1 MAHCSTVLSQV
12 LKYVPRHEFQTLSQ
26 QVDSKRRSDAFSR
39 WDQFVTLS
47 AAQLSGR
54 ASLRDIEQSLNCQKH
69 LHYHHGSRLPSKSAL
84 ARANQNLSA
93 DFYQQLFRRLYAR
106 CASSV
111 QTRRAFKLKGKLF
124 SLDASLIEVS
134 LKLFPQ
140 ANYNT
145 MKAAYKLHLGLDH
158 EGMIP
163 AFATLTAGKVSDM
176 DQARVMAFPKGS
188 TVVFDKGYNDYTW
201 HNTLT
206 LQGVHFVTR
215 IRGNALY
222 DVVATR
228 ALPTNSAVLS
238 DELIRYTGQR
248 VKNRGL
254 KPVRLVRYY
263 DHGTDKHYAF
273 ITNNLEWSAQTVADI
288 YKQRWQ
294 VELFFKW
301 IKQNLKI
308 KAFIG
313 HSENAVRTQVL
324 IALCTYLI
332 LSFIKFQSR
341 TRHSL
346 QQLLRLIHLNLFARR
361 SLLTLIHPPNRAE
374 HPPPQLVLI

>member
-1 MAHCSTVLSQV
+1 MSHCSTVLSQV
-12 LKYVPRHEFQTLSQ
+12 LKFVPRHEFQKLTQ
-26 QVDSKRRSDAFSR
+26 QLDPKRRSDAFGR
-39 WDQFVTLS
+39 WDQFVAMTS
-47 AAQLSGR
+47 AQLSNR
-54 ASLRDIEQSLNCQKH
+54 SSLRDIEQTLSRQQH

-84 ARANQNLSA
+84 ARANQTLSA
-93 DFYQQLFRRLYAR
+93 DFYQSLFEKLYAR
-106 CASSV
+106 CAG
-111 QTRRAFKLKGKLF
+111 QARQRRSFRLPGKLF

-140 ANYNT
+140 ANFNT

-158 EGMIP
+158 DGFIP
-163 AFATLTAGKVSDM
+163 AFATLTHGKVSDM

-206 LQGVHFVTR
+206 LQGINFVTR

-222 DVVATR
+222 DVLATYEV
-228 ALPTNSAVLS
+228 PKNTAVLS
-238 DELIRYTGQR
+238 DELISYTGQR
-248 VKNRGL
+248 IKKRGL
-254 KPVRLVRYY
+254 EPVRLVRYR
-263 DHGTDKHYAF
+263 DPDTGKVYAF
-273 ITNNLEWSAQTVADI
+273 ISNNLEWSAQTIADI

-301 IKQNLKI
+301 IKQNLRI

-324 IALCTYLI
+324 IALCSYLI
-332 LSFIKFQSR
+332 LAFIRFQSG
-341 TRHSL
+341 TAHSL
-346 QQLLRLIHLNLFARR
+346 QQLLRLIQTNLFARR
-361 SLLTLIHPPNRAE
+361 PLWELINPPDRMPSSVPQMALL
-374 HPPPQLVLI
+374 